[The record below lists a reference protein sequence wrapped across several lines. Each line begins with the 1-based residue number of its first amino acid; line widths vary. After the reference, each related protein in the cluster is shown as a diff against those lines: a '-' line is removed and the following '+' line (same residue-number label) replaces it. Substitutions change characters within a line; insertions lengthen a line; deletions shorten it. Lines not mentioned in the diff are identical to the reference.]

1 MEKLKQSFKDNLL
14 NEDVMFNRIT
24 EKTSRKSLLNF
35 VNFKVLLTLS
45 IVLTLIIAI
54 IINNSSPLNPVKNT
68 TQIGISTPQNKLA
81 YAIVSVDINPS
92 FELYVDINDK
102 VIEIIPLNDEAKTLS
117 YESFVGLAI
126 QDAVEELIRKAQDA
140 GFIDLTKT
148 TSNTVIISTIS
159 YGVDGTKLI
168 KDIQIK
174 LRSSLFIDRSIKSYI
189 IKATDDDREEAKK
202 ENVSLGIYML
212 NGLIQNNGMP
222 MSVQAF
228 VSDLNN
234 LELLE
239 EYAENTT
246 NVELVS
252 VIQVLINELKRLN
265 IETTQFQNR
274 LNTEGEDLEE
284 LIEDLKDAFESIGYK
299 ETYSNTSMDENE
311 EDEEDVTHSISESE
325 DDEESIEE
333 HDVEDEED
341 EEDEEEDN

>member
-1 MEKLKQSFKDNLL
+1 MNYERRSMEKLKQSFKDNLL
-14 NEDVMFNRIT
+14 NEDVMFSLIT
-24 EKTSRKSLLNF
+24 HKTTQKSHLKFLNF
-35 VNFKVLLTLS
+35 KFLLSLS
-45 IVLTLIIAI
+45 IVLIVILAI
-54 IINNSSPLNPVKNT
+54 VINNSSPLNPSKNT

-92 FELYVDINDK
+92 FELYIDMDDK
-102 VIEIIPLNDEAKTLS
+102 VIEIIPLNDEAKTLT
-117 YESFVGLAI
+117 YESSIGLPV
-126 QDAVEELIRKAQDA
+126 QDVVEELIRKAQDA

-148 TSNTVIISTIS
+148 TLNTVIISTIS
-159 YGVDGTKLI
+159 YGLDGTKLV

-189 IKATDDDREEAKK
+189 IRATDDDREKAKS

-212 NGLIQNNGMP
+212 NGLIQNNGLP
-222 MSVQAF
+222 MSVQTF

-265 IETTQFQNR
+265 VDASAFQNR
-274 LNTEGEDLEE
+274 LNTKGEDLEE

-299 ETYSNTSMDENE
+299 ESNSNTSVDENE
-311 EDEEDVTHSISESE
+311 EDEDDDQSLTETD
-325 DDEESIEE
+325 DDEDIEK
-333 HDVEDEED
+333 DEDEED
-341 EEDEEEDN
+341 EEDN

>member
-14 NEDVMFNRIT
+14 NEDIMFKRIT
-24 EKTSRKSLLNF
+24 EKTTQKSYLNF
-35 VNFKVLLTLS
+35 VNFKVLTTLS

-54 IINNSSPLNPVKNT
+54 VINNSSPLNPVKNT

-92 FELYVDINDK
+92 FELYVDIDDK

-117 YESFVGLAI
+117 YESFVGLPV

-140 GFIDLTKT
+140 GFIDLANT
-148 TSNTVIISTIS
+148 TPNTVIISTIS
-159 YGVDGTKLI
+159 YGVDGTKLV

-189 IKATDDDREEAKK
+189 IQATDDDREKAKN

-212 NGLIQNNGMP
+212 NGLIQNNGLP

-252 VIQVLINELKRLN
+252 VIQVLINELQRLN
-265 IETTQFQNR
+265 INASEFQNR
-274 LNTEGEDLEE
+274 LDTEGEDLEE
-284 LIEDLKDAFESIGYK
+284 LIEDLKDAFESMGYK
-299 ETYSNTSMDENE
+299 ESNSNTSVDENE
-311 EDEEDVTHSISESE
+311 EEDLEDNQSISESDDDEEDVEK
-325 DDEESIEE
+325 
-333 HDVEDEED
+333 EED
-341 EEDEEEDN
+341 VEDEEEDN

>member
-14 NEDVMFNRIT
+14 NEDVMFKRIT
-24 EKTSRKSLLNF
+24 QKTTQKSYLNF
-35 VNFKVLLTLS
+35 VNFKVLMTLS

-54 IINNSSPLNPVKNT
+54 VINNSSPLNPVKNT

-117 YESFVGLAI
+117 YESFVGLPV

-140 GFIDLTKT
+140 GFIDLTN
-148 TSNTVIISTIS
+148 TSPNTVIISTIS
-159 YGVDGTKLI
+159 YGVDGTKLV

-189 IKATDDDREEAKK
+189 IKATDDDREKAKN

-212 NGLIQNNGMP
+212 NGFIQNNGLP

-252 VIQVLINELKRLN
+252 VIQVLINELERLN
-265 IETTQFQNR
+265 INTSGFQNR

-299 ETYSNTSMDENE
+299 ETSSNNSLDESEDEE
-311 EDEEDVTHSISESE
+311 EDEDHSISESE
-325 DDEESIEE
+325 DDEENTEE
-333 HDVEDEED
+333 DVEDEEY
-341 EEDEEEDN
+341 EEEEEDN

>member
-1 MEKLKQSFKDNLL
+1 MEKLKQSFKDKLL
-14 NEDVMFNRIT
+14 NEDVMFKRIN
-24 EKTSRKSLLNF
+24 EKTTQRSFINF
-35 VNFKVLLTLS
+35 VNLKVLMTLS

-54 IINNSSPLNPVKNT
+54 VINNSSPLNPVKNT

-92 FELYVDINDK
+92 FELYIDIDDK

-117 YESFVGLAI
+117 YESFIGLPV
-126 QDAVEELIRKAQDA
+126 QDAVEEIIRKAQDA
-140 GFIDLTKT
+140 GFIDITNT
-148 TSNTVIISTIS
+148 TPNTVIISTIS
-159 YGVDGTKLI
+159 YGVDGTKLV

-189 IKATDDDREEAKK
+189 IKATDDDREKAKS

-212 NGLIQNNGMP
+212 NGLIQNNGLP

-252 VIQVLINELKRLN
+252 VIQVLINELERLN
-265 IETTQFQNR
+265 ISASEFQNR

-299 ETYSNTSMDENE
+299 ETSSNTSLD
-311 EDEEDVTHSISESE
+311 ESE
-325 DDEESIEE
+325 DDEEDEDHSISES
-333 HDVEDEED
+333 DDDEED
-341 EEDEEEDN
+341 IEKEEEEVEDDDEEEEEDN